1 MAILQIFIDAIT
13 KKYRQKHNVLSVDRI
28 DENTNQNHIKLYLND
43 KERLKLDKVVKEL
56 YQAKSI
62 ETENI
67 DEFLKFTVFIVLYE
81 YDKNKLS
88 LKEFY
93 RKNKEVYKQNKEEQQ
108 Q

>member
-1 MAILQIFIDAIT
+1 MDT
-13 KKYRQKHNVLSVDRI
+13 I
-28 DENTNQNHIKLYLND
+28 DENTNQSHIKLYLND
-43 KERLKLDKVVKEL
+43 KERLKIDKVVKEL

-88 LKEFY
+88 LNEFY
-93 RKNKEVYKQNKEEQQ
+93 RKNKEVYKQNKEEQ
-108 Q
+108 

>member
-1 MAILQIFIDAIT
+1 LDI
-13 KKYRQKHNVLSVDRI
+13 I
-28 DENTNQNHIKLYLND
+28 DENTNQNPIKLYLND

-81 YDKNKLS
+81 YDKNKIS
-88 LKEFY
+88 LNEFY
-93 RKNKEVYKQNKEEQQ
+93 RKNKEVYKQYKEEQ
-108 Q
+108 

>member
-1 MAILQIFIDAIT
+1 ME
-13 KKYRQKHNVLSVDRI
+13 RI
-28 DENTNQNHIKLYLND
+28 DENTNQNHIRLYLND

-88 LKEFY
+88 LNEFY

>member
-1 MAILQIFIDAIT
+1 M
-13 KKYRQKHNVLSVDRI
+13 DRI
-28 DENTNQNHIKLYLND
+28 DDNTNQNHIKLYLND

-67 DEFLKFTVFIVLYE
+67 DEFLKFTVFIILYE
-81 YDKNKLS
+81 YDKNKTS
-88 LKEFY
+88 LNEFY

>member
-1 MAILQIFIDAIT
+1 MD
-13 KKYRQKHNVLSVDRI
+13 SV
-28 DENTNQNHIKLYLND
+28 EKNTNQNHIKLYLNN

-81 YDKNKLS
+81 YDKNKHS
-88 LKEFY
+88 LNEFY
-93 RKNKEVYKQNKEEQQ
+93 RKNKEVYMQSKEEK
-108 Q
+108 

>member
-1 MAILQIFIDAIT
+1 
-13 KKYRQKHNVLSVDRI
+13 VDRI

-43 KERLKLDKVVKEL
+43 KERIKLDKVVKEL

-88 LKEFY
+88 LNEFY
-93 RKNKEVYKQNKEEQQ
+93 RKNKEVYKQNKEEQ
-108 Q
+108 

>member
-1 MAILQIFIDAIT
+1 VDTTEKNT
-13 KKYRQKHNVLSVDRI
+13 KQS
-28 DENTNQNHIKLYLND
+28 HIKLYLND

-56 YQAKSI
+56 YQSESI

-88 LKEFY
+88 LNEFY
-93 RKNKEVYKQNKEEQQ
+93 RKNKEVYKQSKENNNNNNNK
-108 Q
+108 

>member
-1 MAILQIFIDAIT
+1 
-13 KKYRQKHNVLSVDRI
+13 VDRI

-88 LKEFY
+88 LNEFY
-93 RKNKEVYKQNKEEQQ
+93 RKNKEVYKQNKEEQ
-108 Q
+108 

>member
-1 MAILQIFIDAIT
+1 
-13 KKYRQKHNVLSVDRI
+13 VDRI

-43 KERLKLDKVVKEL
+43 KERIKLDKVVKEL

-81 YDKNKLS
+81 YDRNKLS
-88 LKEFY
+88 LNEFY
-93 RKNKEVYKQNKEEQQ
+93 RKNKEVYKQNKEEQ
-108 Q
+108 

>member
-1 MAILQIFIDAIT
+1 M
-13 KKYRQKHNVLSVDRI
+13 DRI

-43 KERLKLDKVVKEL
+43 KERIKLDKIVKEL

-81 YDKNKLS
+81 YDKNKTS
-88 LKEFY
+88 LNEFY

>member
-1 MAILQIFIDAIT
+1 ME
-13 KKYRQKHNVLSVDRI
+13 RI

-56 YQAKSI
+56 YKAKSI

-88 LKEFY
+88 LNEFY

>member
-1 MAILQIFIDAIT
+1 M
-13 KKYRQKHNVLSVDRI
+13 QKHKVLSVDRI
-28 DENTNQNHIKLYLND
+28 DENRNQNYIKLYLND
-43 KERLKLDKVVKEL
+43 KERLRLDKVVEEL

-62 ETENI
+62 ESANI

-88 LKEFY
+88 LNEFY

>member
-1 MAILQIFIDAIT
+1 M
-13 KKYRQKHNVLSVDRI
+13 DRI

-88 LKEFY
+88 LNEFY
-93 RKNKEVYKQNKEEQQ
+93 RKNKEVYKHNKEEQ
-108 Q
+108 

>member
-1 MAILQIFIDAIT
+1 
-13 KKYRQKHNVLSVDRI
+13 VDRI

-56 YQAKSI
+56 YKAKSI

-81 YDKNKLS
+81 YDKNKTS
-88 LKEFY
+88 LNEFY
-93 RKNKEVYKQNKEEQQ
+93 RKNKEVYKQNKEEQ
-108 Q
+108 

>member
-1 MAILQIFIDAIT
+1 M
-13 KKYRQKHNVLSVDRI
+13 DRI
-28 DENTNQNHIKLYLND
+28 DDNTNQNHIKLYLND

-88 LKEFY
+88 LNEFY

>member
-1 MAILQIFIDAIT
+1 M
-13 KKYRQKHNVLSVDRI
+13 DRI
-28 DENTNQNHIKLYLND
+28 DENTNQNHINLYLND

-56 YQAKSI
+56 YKAKSI

-88 LKEFY
+88 LNEFY
-93 RKNKEVYKQNKEEQQ
+93 RKNKEVYKQNKEEQ
-108 Q
+108 

>member
-1 MAILQIFIDAIT
+1 VDTTEKNT
-13 KKYRQKHNVLSVDRI
+13 KQS
-28 DENTNQNHIKLYLND
+28 HIKLYLND

-56 YQAKSI
+56 YQSESI

-88 LKEFY
+88 LNEFY
-93 RKNKEVYKQNKEEQQ
+93 RKNKEVYKQSKENNNNNK
-108 Q
+108 